1 MLILRHRESFSSE
14 SWLSLK
20 VKIPYCTSQRLR
32 ESCSALPSHV
42 VSGQDDRE
50 TKKQWMWT
58 LPYIPASRGKM
69 WVPRRKVVRSE
80 SFHSTP
86 HSIFQERISTL
97 YRVCSRALGIGRT
110 QLHGFFLLKF
120 VCFSSRWLLTLAG
133 LDKPSSN
140 FLRHAHTHTHIKDFL
155 SWFWGRGKGLGN
167 ASPRLVKL
175 KLCKGVGGQA
185 GDLRHENGF
194 MRGPPWRWGGL
205 VQLILGNP
213 WVGGGNSVEGC
224 FLMLREFLAVRA
236 FGVVS

>member
-1 MLILRHRESFSSE
+1 MPAPRLPAFNPSLWISARECDKYKGFNTSTIGCKHLIFHVHILIQAMLILRHRESFSSE

-69 WVPRRKVVRSE
+69 WVPRRKVVSSE

-133 LDKPSSN
+133 VDKPSSN
-140 FLRHAHTHTHIKDFL
+140 FLRHAHTHTHT
-155 SWFWGRGKGLGN
+155 
-167 ASPRLVKL
+167 
-175 KLCKGVGGQA
+175 
-185 GDLRHENGF
+185 H
-194 MRGPPWRWGGL
+194 
-205 VQLILGNP
+205 
-213 WVGGGNSVEGC
+213 
-224 FLMLREFLAVRA
+224 
-236 FGVVS
+236 